1 MSRSPKVNKVPYDF
15 ASLELSIAMSDGSPL
30 SIINAF
36 SEISY
41 SDNVEREKMRG
52 TERVAL
58 DFTDGE
64 YDAEGS
70 ITFYRHAFD
79 YIIEECKARG
89 IGFYQM
95 EFTMTVNY
103 RRRGEV
109 MHTDTL
115 TRVMFGSRENAHST
129 GAAALTVP
137 CDLFIGDRIYH
148 DGIGPFG
155 EKLSG

>member
-1 MSRSPKVNKVPYDF
+1 MARSPKVNRVPYDF
-15 ASLELSIAMSDGSPL
+15 ASLELSIAMEDGTPL
-30 SIINAF
+30 SIFNAF
-36 SEISY
+36 SEINY
-41 SDNVEREKMRG
+41 SDSVEREKLRG
-52 TERVAL
+52 AARVAI

-70 ITFYRHAFD
+70 ITFHRLAFD
-79 YIIEECKARG
+79 YLIEECKARN
-89 IGFYQM
+89 IGFYEM
-95 EFTMTVNY
+95 EFTVTVNY
-103 RRRGEV
+103 RRRGQV

-129 GAAALTVP
+129 GPAGLLVP

-155 EKLSG
+155 ERLSS